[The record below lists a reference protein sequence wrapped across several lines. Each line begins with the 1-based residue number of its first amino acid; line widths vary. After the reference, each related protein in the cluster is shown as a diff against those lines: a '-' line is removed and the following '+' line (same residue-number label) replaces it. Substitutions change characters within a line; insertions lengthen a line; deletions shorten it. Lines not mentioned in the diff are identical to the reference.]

1 MPSISILHALKSLAD
16 PTRLRLLLL
25 LQGQELSVAEL
36 QEVLGV
42 GQSRASNHLAQ
53 LKRAGLISHRRSGK
67 NSYYTLAEHEGG
79 PLAGDTLRA
88 MLAECAAELAEAEAD
103 RLALQVTL
111 NRRKDKARE
120 YFNELAG
127 RFGRDF
133 VPGRSWQALA
143 RMLFGLLPPLRIAD
157 LGAGEGTLTQ
167 LLAKRAQS
175 VIAVDLSPK
184 MVELGRSL
192 AAEHGFENLDYR
204 LGDLEN
210 PPIDPASVDL
220 AIFSQALHHAAN
232 PQAAIDAAFRILAP
246 GGRIVILDLLS
257 HNFEEA
263 RELYADTWLGFSEAD
278 LFKMLRR
285 AGFEEIE
292 TTIAA
297 RMPEPPQFQ
306 TILALARKAS

>member
-1 MPSISILHALKSLAD
+1 MASVSILHALKSLAD

-36 QEVLGV
+36 QDVLGI

-53 LKRAGLISHRRSGK
+53 LKRAGLVTHRRSGK
-67 NSYYTLAEHEGG
+67 NSYYTLAEHAEG
-79 PLAGDTLRA
+79 PLAGAGLREL
-88 MLAECAAELAEAEAD
+88 LADCAAELPEAETD
-103 RLALQVTL
+103 RLALEVAL

-127 RFGRDF
+127 RFGKDF

-143 RMLFGLLPPLRIAD
+143 RMLLGLLPPLRIAD

-167 LLAKRAQS
+167 LLSKRAMS

-184 MVELGRSL
+184 MVELGRAL
-192 AAEHGFENLDYR
+192 AAEHGFDNLDYR

-210 PPIDPASVDL
+210 PPIDPGSVDL
-220 AIFSQALHHAAN
+220 AVFSQALHHAAN
-232 PQAAIDAAFRILAP
+232 PQAAIDAAARILAP
-246 GGRIVILDLLS
+246 GGRIAILDLLN

-285 AGFEEIE
+285 AGFEDIE

-297 RMPEPPQFQ
+297 RMPEPPHFQ
-306 TILALARKAS
+306 TILALARKAG

>member
-1 MPSISILHALKSLAD
+1 MPAIPILHALKSLAD
-16 PTRLRLLLL
+16 PTRLRILLL
-25 LQGQELSVAEL
+25 LQGQELAVTEL
-36 QEVLGV
+36 QEILGI

-53 LKRAGLISHRRSGK
+53 LKRAGLVVQRRSGK
-67 NSYYTLAEHEGG
+67 NSYYSLAEHAEGG
-79 PLAGDTLRA
+79 PLAGESLGQV
-88 MLAECAAELAEAEAD
+88 LAGCAGELPEAESD
-103 RLALQVTL
+103 KLALQVAL

-127 RFGRDF
+127 KFGRDF
-133 VPGRSWQALA
+133 VPGRSWQAMA
-143 RMLFGLLPPLRIAD
+143 QMLLGLLPPLRIAD

-167 LLAKRAQS
+167 LLAKRAQN

-184 MVELGRSL
+184 MVELGRAL
-192 AAEHGFENLDYR
+192 AKEHGFDNLDYR

-210 PPIDPASVDL
+210 PPIEPGSVDL
-220 AIFSQALHHAAN
+220 VIFSQALHHAAN
-232 PQAAIDAAFRILAP
+232 PQAAIQAAHRLLVP
-246 GGRIVILDLLS
+246 GGRVAILDLLS

-292 TTIAA
+292 TTLVAKMTEA
-297 RMPEPPQFQ
+297 PFFQ
-306 TILALARKAS
+306 TILGVGRKA